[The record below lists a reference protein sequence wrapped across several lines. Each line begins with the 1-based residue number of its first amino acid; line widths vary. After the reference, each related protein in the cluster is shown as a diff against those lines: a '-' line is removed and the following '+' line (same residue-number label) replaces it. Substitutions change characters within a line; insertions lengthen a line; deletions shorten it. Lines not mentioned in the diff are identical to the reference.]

1 MIIEF
6 MGDTP
11 EISEK
16 AFCAPDAAI
25 IGDVTISEDA
35 SIWFGSCPL
44 RGVNL
49 VWIKKLNLQ
58 SLYINLMAN
67 LLII

>member
-25 IGDVTISEDA
+25 IGDVKISDDA
-35 SIWFGSCPL
+35 SVWFGS
-44 RGVNL
+44 
-49 VWIKKLNLQ
+49 
-58 SLYINLMAN
+58 
-67 LLII
+67 